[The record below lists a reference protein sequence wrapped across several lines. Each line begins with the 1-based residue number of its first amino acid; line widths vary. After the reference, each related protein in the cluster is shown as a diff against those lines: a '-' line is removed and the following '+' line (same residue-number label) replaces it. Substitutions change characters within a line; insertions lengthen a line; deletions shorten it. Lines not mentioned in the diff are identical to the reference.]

1 MRSTHVLTK
10 EAAVTLVQLR
20 HLTSLAETGSFTRSA
35 ELLFITQPA
44 LSRSVA
50 ALEQELGQPLFDRVG
65 RRSEL
70 TPFGREVVQRARQL
84 LFEADELAASGRQMS
99 AGQAGRL
106 RLGLGSGPGA
116 LLMAPL
122 LQAMAT
128 RHPGTVLEIA
138 RGDIHLLEHAL
149 RERRLDALVIDA
161 RSLSPAAD
169 LHVGSLAELRGAFMV
184 REGHPLT
191 RWTGALRFAAL
202 QQFPIASTPLSEEVA
217 RILVERYGP
226 TAHPAHCVT
235 LRCEE
240 IPPLVDVARHSD
252 AVLLAIRAA
261 APDLVELALT
271 PALDA
276 RARFGMV
283 TLAGRAEPP
292 GLHIVRKLVEALLH
306 D

>member
-1 MRSTHVLTK
+1 M
-10 EAAVTLVQLR
+10 TLVQLR